1 MKRTLTFA
9 LALVLAA
16 SAAWAN
22 GAKEAAPKANGAAV
36 AGTPQ
41 KKVLAFGQAT
51 YGETL
56 DMQISTGSLAAS
68 IADEVTESLLRFDDD
83 NNEEVVLLTDFPTLS
98 EDGKTYAFELKQ
110 GVYFTDGTELH
121 SSDVKF
127 TFERMFTPSTGAKSY
142 SYFNMIVGAKDML
155 AGKATELAGFQIQD
169 DYHFTITLEYPF
181 APFLEN
187 IGTSYADIFP
197 EKACKAAGKSWGVDT
212 NLIGTGPYKIQ
223 SNDGNTVCILVKN
236 ENYHGGQVNLDEIDI
251 KFYSDNTTKL
261 LAYEN
266 GDIDVT
272 DLSAAL
278 LGQYK
283 DAYGDQI
290 TSYHPLGTTFL
301 SLNLDNE
308 VLSNLKVR
316 QALSYA
322 VDRQELVRYVLD
334 GAGTPAN
341 TYLNPAIPG
350 HDDSLPVYEFNIEK
364 AKSLLAEAGY
374 PDGVTISG
382 GKVRQ
387 SESALAE
394 AVQGY
399 VARAGINLVYDVV
412 DNATWNQARASQSLP
427 FTFITWNALY
437 ADADFQVY
445 NYFYSTYSKGK
456 SVNYNNPQFDAL
468 MDQAR
473 VVSDPAKRAELY
485 RQADQ
490 LMSHTDQVCV
500 PLYYPQSQF
509 LARPYVKN
517 MKVGNLIYHLW
528 NVDLDA
534 EAKAKF

>member
-1 MKRTLTFA
+1 MKKTLAFA
-9 LALVLAA
+9 CTAVLAA
-16 SAAWAN
+16 ASLCAAGSRESAPASSAAPA
-22 GAKEAAPKANGAAV
+22 
-36 AGTPQ
+36 

-51 YGETL
+51 YGATL
-56 DMQISTGSLAAS
+56 DMQVSTGSLAAA

-83 NNEEVVLLTDFPTLS
+83 NNEEPVLITDFPTLS
-98 EDGKTYAFELKQ
+98 EDGKTYSFELKK
-110 GVYFTDGTELH
+110 GVRFTDGTELH

-155 AGKATELAGFQIQD
+155 EGKATELAGFKVID

-187 IGTSYADIFP
+187 LGTSYADIFP
-197 EKACKAAGKSWGVDT
+197 EKACRAAGENWGVDAS
-212 NLIGTGPYKIQ
+212 LIGTGPYKIQ
-223 SNDGNTVCILVKN
+223 SNDPNTLCVLVKN
-236 ENYHGGQVNLDEIDI
+236 EDYHGGEVNLDEIDI
-251 KFYSDNTTKL
+251 KFYTDNTTKL

-266 GDIDVT
+266 GDIDLC
-272 DLSAAL
+272 DLNASL
-278 LGQYK
+278 LSQYK
-283 DAYGDQI
+283 DAYADQI

-308 VLSNLKVR
+308 VLGNKKVR
-316 QALSYA
+316 EAISLA
-322 VDRQELVRYVLD
+322 IDREELVKYVLD
-334 GAGTPAN
+334 GAGQPAN

-350 HDDSLPVYEFNIEK
+350 HDDSLPVYEFNLEK

-382 GKVRQ
+382 GLVRQ
-387 SESALAE
+387 SEAALAE

-399 VARAGINLVYDVV
+399 VARVGINLVYDVV
-412 DNATWNQARASQSLP
+412 DNAMWNSGRGSGTLP

-437 ADADFQVY
+437 PDADFQVY

-456 SVNYNNPQFDAL
+456 SVNYSSEEFDSL

-473 VVSDPAKRAELY
+473 TETDPDKRAELY
-485 RQADQ
+485 RQADK
-490 LMSHTDQVCV
+490 LLSHDDFVCV

-509 LARPYVKN
+509 IAKPYVKN
-517 MKVGNLIYHLW
+517 MKVGDLIYHLW
-528 NVDLDA
+528 NVDIDPV
-534 EAKAKF
+534 AKAQY